1 MLRRRFAVGR
11 PASRPLEGHRLESHL
26 TDITHVIQLAVAPVF
41 LLTAIATLINALN
54 IRLGRGIDRRRL
66 ILGRARGNAGLRSD
80 DDRAELGLLARRIR
94 LIYFSLLAA
103 GLGGLLIC
111 LVVAGAFVGALMAVD
126 LSKVVAVFYILAML
140 AIVACLGMFL
150 REVFLA
156 VTGGTHRIP

>member
-1 MLRRRFAVGR
+1 
-11 PASRPLEGHRLESHL
+11 LETHL

-66 ILGRARGNAGLRSD
+66 ILGRVRNAGLRSD
-80 DDRAELGLLARRIR
+80 DDRSELALLARRIR
-94 LIYFSLLAA
+94 LIYFALLAA
-103 GLGGLLIC
+103 GLGGLLVC

-126 LSKVVAVFYILAML
+126 LARMVAVLFILAML
-140 AIVACLGMFL
+140 AIVACLAMFL